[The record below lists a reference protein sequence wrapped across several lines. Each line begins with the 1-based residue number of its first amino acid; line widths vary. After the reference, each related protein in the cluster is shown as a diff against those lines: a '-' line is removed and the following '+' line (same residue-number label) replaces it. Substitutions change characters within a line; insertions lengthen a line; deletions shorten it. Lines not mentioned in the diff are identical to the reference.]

1 VAAFRSAAGSWNFE
15 GNAPLP
21 IDLPSERESSVSL
34 SVAEVESLFAEYLRE
49 NEFLGHSV
57 QAFFDGESYYI
68 GLVYEKDAE
77 YGYLETPMVATILL
91 KEEADTFSL
100 VKRNEIY
107 SYEQGGFETPIGSG
121 YYGKTVIDGANNVF
135 IQTDEAT
142 FSEFNVVHQV
152 LMGPEGLLDF
162 SESTW
167 ELGAYTEQDGDWY
180 VPFAGSWQR
189 LNLDDDEIVFSSAD
203 ILAFRPKTEAG
214 DIVIE
219 VADVDPE
226 TFSPTF
232 TLNGESLMAE
242 DFSDSGTG
250 MGQNYHAVISVSPG
264 TKVYFLDHPDAAFY
278 HSFYDWASEAELPVE
293 QGIGYA
299 MLDTGGLDGSIS
311 LTFYHF
317 ADAYYT
323 FDLEVE

>member
-1 VAAFRSAAGSWNFE
+1 
-15 GNAPLP
+15 
-21 IDLPSERESSVSL
+21 
-34 SVAEVESLFAEYLRE
+34 
-49 NEFLGHSV
+49 
-57 QAFFDGESYYI
+57 
-68 GLVYEKDAE
+68 
-77 YGYLETPMVATILL
+77 M
-91 KEEADTFSL
+91 
-100 VKRNEIY
+100 
-107 SYEQGGFETPIGSG
+107 
-121 YYGKTVIDGANNVF
+121 IDGANSVF

-180 VPFAGSWQR
+180 VPFAGSWQK
-189 LNLDDDEIVFSSAD
+189 LNMDDNEIVFSSAD
-203 ILAFRPKTEAG
+203 ILAYRPKTEAG

-232 TLNGESLMAE
+232 TLNGEDLTAE
-242 DFSDSGTG
+242 DFSDNGTG
-250 MGQNYHAVISVSPG
+250 MGQNYHTVISVPAG
-264 TKVYFLDHPDAAFY
+264 TDLYFLDHPDAAFY

-311 LTFYHF
+311 LTLYHF

-323 FDLEVE
+323 FELEVE